1 MCSGKGTGLGNL
13 LWLKDNFFPLGTDW
27 RLLGSLIP
35 CALQLCKHLCF
46 CRLGNSI
53 AREMSSPEGG
63 EGEAASVKSA
73 VLNMLHCNL
82 DVEVEDLWQ
91 NIFGLSCVGS
101 FLS

>member
-1 MCSGKGTGLGNL
+1 
-13 LWLKDNFFPLGTDW
+13 
-27 RLLGSLIP
+27 
-35 CALQLCKHLCF
+35 
-46 CRLGNSI
+46 
-53 AREMSSPEGG
+53 MSSPEGG